1 MKKKE
6 LFKQMSIDV
15 LGTTVFIKC
24 TNAFFSYTPAKDI
37 LKDEFK
43 DQYRYFGGLQCNYDS
58 NSEEYKRLENWLC
71 EIAENILKTIKEL
84 K

>member
-1 MKKKE
+1 MKKQE
-6 LFKQMSIDV
+6 LFKQISIDI

-24 TNAFFSYTPAKDI
+24 TNVLFSYTPAKDI

-43 DQYRYFGGLQCNYDS
+43 DQYRYFGGLQCGYDPD
-58 NSEEYKRLENWLC
+58 SEEYKRLESWLC
-71 EIAENILKTIKEL
+71 DMAENILKTIKEL